1 MFSVI
6 FDMDGTLL
14 DTQKICI
21 PAWDWAGE
29 RQGFKNVGECIPDVL
44 GTNIVGWSNY
54 LRNKY
59 PTIDVDLFNAEFRE
73 YIVKHLVVRYKS
85 GAEMFIK
92 YLKGKGIKLALASGS
107 SMDTISH
114 HLKEVGATN
123 IFDVI
128 VPGTAVTNGKP
139 APDIFLLAAQ
149 KLGVKPADCFVIED
163 SPYGIIAGYNAGM
176 KCIGVPD
183 VVKFN
188 TETKAMLTAEFS
200 DLSEVI
206 PFFESL
212 L

>member
-1 MFSVI
+1 MFSII

-44 GTNIVGWSNY
+44 GTNLVGWSNY
-54 LRNKY
+54 LRKKY
-59 PTIDVDLFNAEFRE
+59 PTMDVDLFNEEFRE
-73 YIVKHLVVRYKS
+73 YIAKHLVVRYRP
-85 GAEMFIK
+85 GAEKLLNFFK
-92 YLKGKGIKLALASGS
+92 KKGVKLALATGS
-107 SMDTISH
+107 SKKTIEQ
-114 HLKEVGATN
+114 HLKTVGATN
-123 IFDVI
+123 VFDVI

-149 KLGVKPADCFVIED
+149 NLGVNPAECYVIED
-163 SPYGIIAGYNAGM
+163 SPKGIIAGYNAGM
-176 KCIGVPD
+176 KCIGIPD
-183 VVKFN
+183 VLQFDD
-188 TETKAMLTAEFS
+188 ETKALLTAEFS
-200 DLSEVI
+200 DLAEAI